1 MSLEDPNDPNVQ
13 ARGKRMRDA
22 MKYMH
27 VLHACALQVS
37 LAQNMLL
44 PASGAIPMA
53 SGYVPSDSLDIVTLE
68 YLQQKIRNAGIS

>member
-13 ARGKRMRDA
+13 ARGKRMRDT

-37 LAQNMLL
+37 LAQNMFL
-44 PASGAIPMA
+44 PTSGAIPMA
-53 SGYVPSDSLDIVTLE
+53 SEYKPTESGDVVTLAHLE
-68 YLQQKIRNAGIS
+68 GILHDLGI